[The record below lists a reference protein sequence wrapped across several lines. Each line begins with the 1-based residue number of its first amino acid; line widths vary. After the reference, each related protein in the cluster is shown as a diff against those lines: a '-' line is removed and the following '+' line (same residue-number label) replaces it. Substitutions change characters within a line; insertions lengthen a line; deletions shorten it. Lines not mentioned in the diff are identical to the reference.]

1 MADPVV
7 YLNGEFVPYEQA
19 RIPVE
24 DRSVQFGDGVYE
36 VVRYYGGAPFRMD
49 AHLARLERSAAGI
62 ELTHP
67 PTAELRA
74 AMDELVRRLGSGD
87 AAVYLQITRGS
98 TARFQGLPQG
108 LTPTAIAIARPA
120 KSERPVPELK
130 AVTQSDDRWARC
142 HLKTTM
148 LLPAMLARQRASRM
162 GAGDAIYL
170 RDGYV
175 TEATSSNVF
184 AVVGGEVVTP
194 PLSNYLLAGVTRA
207 ALLDLYRENGVTA
220 REAPLS
226 EQELRAADEIFLTS
240 TNGEL
245 RPVVQLDGRPVG
257 TGATGDTF
265 RRTLALFDAA
275 TRQPAAVSTR
285 RAHSLMGR
293 R

>member
-7 YLNGEFVPYEQA
+7 YLNGEFVPYDQA
-19 RIPVE
+19 KLSVE

-36 VVRYYGGAPFRMD
+36 VVRYYAGAPFRMEE
-49 AHLARLERSAAGI
+49 HLARLERSAAGI

-74 AMDELVRRLGSGD
+74 AMDELVRRVGSGD
-87 AAVYLQITRGS
+87 AAVYLQITRGA

-108 LTPTAIAIARPA
+108 LTPTVIAIARPA
-120 KSERPVPELK
+120 RSERPVPDLK

-148 LLPAMLARQRASRM
+148 LLPAMLARQRAARL
-162 GAGDAIYL
+162 GAGDAIFL

-184 AVVGGEVVTP
+184 ALVRGEVLTP
-194 PLSNYLLAGVTRA
+194 RLSNYLLAGVTRA
-207 ALLDLYRENGVTA
+207 ALLDLYRENGVAA
-220 REAPLS
+220 REALLG
-226 EQELRAADEIFLTS
+226 EEELRSADEIFLTS

-245 RPVVQLDGRPVG
+245 RPVVELDGRPVG
-257 TGATGDTF
+257 TGTTGELF
-265 RRTLALFDAA
+265 KRTLALFDAA
-275 TRQPAAVSTR
+275 VRQPAAV
-285 RAHSLMGR
+285 
-293 R
+293 